1 MSRPT
6 LRRAA
11 ALLATAAALLGLGC
25 AAAADL
31 ALPAPAASDTRPPTQ
46 VASPS
51 SIALACAP
59 GVLDPQDPDA
69 EAVQAQA
76 WTSTGPETGGPA
88 QATLTA
94 TASHGALSM
103 PTGVVVAGQSGGEL
117 RGLVLEPCASASGDQ
132 WLAAGSTVVGEDL
145 VLALANP
152 GRVASRVTVSAIGA
166 TGETMP
172 AQSVTVPAGQTVTV
186 LAAAWFPDEERP
198 ALHVE
203 ADGPGVAAWLQSS
216 GMEGEVPTGMT
227 WAASTRAATRLAL
240 PGVSADTENGTAS
253 VRLGVPGADAATVT
267 VSVSGPEGTQALPGA
282 RDIQIDAGTT
292 LDLDLAGLAE
302 AAGAGA
308 DGGTAQS
315 GEEAGGGGAAG
326 ALTLLVD
333 SDVPVVATAMETA
346 RGEAWPDSDSTWTAR
361 TAVTPTTALTQARL
375 PGAGTLADLIGQQMA
390 ASPGRPTTVST
401 PSGSGD
407 VTVRLVLANT
417 GDEDVGV
424 SLDGDGADTAV
435 DVAAGATVEVDLPD
449 EASALSVGA
458 APAQGTVHAAV
469 LATVDT
475 PTGPVS
481 AVWPLGAAGLATQS
495 MPVSVGP

>member
-1 MSRPT
+1 
-6 LRRAA
+6 
-11 ALLATAAALLGLGC
+11 
-25 AAAADL
+25 
-31 ALPAPAASDTRPPTQ
+31 
-46 VASPS
+46 
-51 SIALACAP
+51 
-59 GVLDPQDPDA
+59 
-69 EAVQAQA
+69 
-76 WTSTGPETGGPA
+76 
-88 QATLTA
+88 
-94 TASHGALSM
+94 
-103 PTGVVVAGQSGGEL
+103 
-117 RGLVLEPCASASGDQ
+117 
-132 WLAAGSTVVGEDL
+132 
-145 VLALANP
+145 
-152 GRVASRVTVSAIGA
+152 
-166 TGETMP
+166 
-172 AQSVTVPAGQTVTV
+172 
-186 LAAAWFPDEERP
+186 
-198 ALHVE
+198 
-203 ADGPGVAAWLQSS
+203 
-216 GMEGEVPTGMT
+216 MT

-315 GEEAGGGGAAG
+315 GEETGEGGASG

-333 SDVPVVATAMETA
+333 SDVPIVATAMETT
-346 RGEAWPDSDSTWTAR
+346 RGEAWPDSDSTWIAR
-361 TAVTPTTALTQARL
+361 TAVAPTTALTQARL

-401 PSGSGD
+401 PSGAGD

-469 LATVDT
+469 VATVDT
-475 PTGPVS
+475 PTGHVS